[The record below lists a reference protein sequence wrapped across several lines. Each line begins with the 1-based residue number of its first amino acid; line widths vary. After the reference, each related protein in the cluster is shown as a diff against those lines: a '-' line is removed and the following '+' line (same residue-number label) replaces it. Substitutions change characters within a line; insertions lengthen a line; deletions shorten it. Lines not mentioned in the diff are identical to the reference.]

1 MGLKEIGF
9 EGKDWIHLVQNRGQ
23 WRALVNTA
31 INLRV
36 ILNVGT
42 TYLSVLSFLGMTAPW
57 REGVSDRPSSLRSLI
72 KAISTLYTT
81 PS

>member
-9 EGKDWIHLVQNRGQ
+9 EGKDWIHLAQNRGQ

-36 ILNVGT
+36 ILNAGNFLT
-42 TYLSVLSFLGMTAPW
+42 TYLSVLLASW
-57 REGVSDRPSSLRSLI
+57 E
-72 KAISTLYTT
+72 
-81 PS
+81 